1 MDRCAAAYAYHKE
14 GYNCAQS
21 VFLAFAEDLGLEADF
36 ALRLASSFGGGMGRL
51 REVCGGVSG
60 ILMAAGLLYGYTSP
74 NDDQAKAE
82 HYALV
87 QALAEEF
94 RRENGSIICRELL
107 GREGAEAPVPEKRTA
122 AYYAQRPCARLVGS
136 AAAILER
143 YMAQHPPISA
153 PGSVCSPDTL
163 SPKEHL

>member
-1 MDRCAAAYAYHKE
+1 MTHEEKAAENFLA

-21 VFLAFAEDLGLEADF
+21 VFLAFAEDLGLETDF

-60 ILMAAGLLYGYTSP
+60 ILMAAGLLYGYSSP
-74 NDDQAKAE
+74 DDDEAKAA

-87 QALAEEF
+87 QELAEEF

-107 GREGAEAPVPEKRTA
+107 GRKGPETPVPEKRTA
-122 AYYAQRPCARLVGS
+122 AYYAQRPCARFVGS

-143 YMAQHPPISA
+143 YMAQHPPLPRKA
-153 PGSVCSPDTL
+153 TGGPVAAAEDRP
-163 SPKEHL
+163 

>member
-1 MDRCAAAYAYHKE
+1 MTHEEKAVKNFLA

-21 VFLAFAEDLGLEADF
+21 VFLAFAEDLGLDADF

-74 NDDQAKAE
+74 ADDEAKAA

-87 QALAEEF
+87 QELAGAF

-107 GREGAEAPVPEKRTA
+107 GRKGPETPVPEKRTA
-122 AYYAQRPCARLVGS
+122 AYYAQRPCARFVGS

-143 YMAQHPPISA
+143 YMAQHPPLPRSEA
-153 PGSVCSPDTL
+153 GQPPL
-163 SPKEHL
+163 SPSAKGNR